1 MNIVAL
7 ITAISPQFVTTYLSI
22 VRYRLKYVITNDVRI
37 RFEIAMQK
45 TSTGTLYVFSAP
57 SGAGKTT
64 LVKAL
69 LEQTGDIGVSVSH
82 TTRSPR
88 VGEFD
93 GKDYNFVHQN
103 QFKALIDQNAF
114 LEHAQVFD
122 NFYGTSQIWVEQELS
137 AGRDVILE
145 IDWQGAKQIRQQMPN
160 MISVFILPP
169 SREELLKRLTG
180 RGTDEQ
186 GIIDRRMQDAVSE
199 MSHYSEFD
207 YLIINDDFA
216 KALQELLAVVLAR
229 RQRTT
234 VQSQKQQNLLENLL
248 N

>member
-1 MNIVAL
+1 MA
-7 ITAISPQFVTTYLSI
+7 T
-22 VRYRLKYVITNDVRI
+22 TNDVRR
-37 RFEIAMQK
+37 RFEISMQQNF
-45 TSTGTLYVFSAP
+45 TGTLYVFSAP

-69 LEQTGDIGVSVSH
+69 LEQTDDIGVSVSH
-82 TTRSPR
+82 TTRVSR
-88 VGEFD
+88 SGEFD
-93 GKDYNFVHQN
+93 GKDYNFVSQD

-186 GIIDRRMQDAVSE
+186 SIIDRRMQDAVSE

>member
-1 MNIVAL
+1 MA
-7 ITAISPQFVTTYLSI
+7 T
-22 VRYRLKYVITNDVRI
+22 TNDVRR
-37 RFEIAMQK
+37 RFEISMQQNF
-45 TSTGTLYVFSAP
+45 TGTLYVFSAP

-69 LEQTGDIGVSVSH
+69 LEQTDDIGVSVSH
-82 TTRSPR
+82 TTRVSR
-88 VGEFD
+88 SGEFD
-93 GKDYNFVHQN
+93 GKDYNFVSQD

-186 GIIDRRMQDAVSE
+186 SIIDRRMQDAVSE

-216 KALQELLAVVLAR
+216 TALQELLAVVLAR

-234 VQSQKQQNLLENLL
+234 VQSQKQQILLENLL